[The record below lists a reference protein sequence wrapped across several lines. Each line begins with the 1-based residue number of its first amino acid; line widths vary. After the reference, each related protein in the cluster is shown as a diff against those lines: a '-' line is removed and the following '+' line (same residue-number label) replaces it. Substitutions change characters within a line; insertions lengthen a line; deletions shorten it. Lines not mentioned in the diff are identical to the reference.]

1 MVVADLCLVAI
12 EVLYMTHLPVH
23 GSYPSLSSSTDPTPP
38 PTTPAPTHST
48 EAAPSVRRVLVVA
61 DRPGARQLIGD
72 DVRKRGMH
80 VCEAESVTEAMRLM
94 DTEIF
99 SACIIDD
106 ADQVSAV
113 RDLAE
118 RFRADRVPTQL
129 ICLVPENSEWGRD
142 VFPSFD
148 CDIVEKPY
156 SPARLGTSLLAAL
169 RYADLLGENER
180 LKSQVLNRNL
190 FDLVG
195 TTSAIESLRESIR
208 IAADDDRT
216 VLIRGEQGT
225 GTNLVAQGLHRCSRR
240 GSKSFIRIDCA
251 LHSAETLEQLLV
263 GSENGEE
270 GYLQTIAGGTLF
282 LDNVECI
289 AVPMQRKLARI
300 MQNRQYTPLAT
311 GQSCPLEVRLVAATH
326 ADLIQCAAAGQ
337 FRDDLLSCLSGVTIQ
352 TPPLRVRRAD
362 VPLLT
367 EYFLNCVAVQEGR
380 PCRLLTPEAL
390 ELLKNYDWPGNVRE
404 LRNVIE
410 RACSVDL
417 GTELKVSDLEAW
429 MGSDDHRGDF
439 ESGMTLREMERKL
452 IETTFARCGGNRE
465 RTATILRIGLRTLSG
480 KLREYGYPPRGG
492 PGSNMKPREQRKA
505 A

>member
-1 MVVADLCLVAI
+1 MN
-12 EVLYMTHLPVH
+12 HLPVH
-23 GSYPSLSSSTDPTPP
+23 GSFPAATPGTPEPRLGSL
-38 PTTPAPTHST
+38 PTTGHETTATPTVS
-48 EAAPSVRRVLVVA
+48 RVLVTA

-72 DVRKRGMH
+72 DVRKRGLS
-80 VCEAESVTEAMRLM
+80 VCEAESVPEAMRLM
-94 DTEIF
+94 DTETF
-99 SACIIDD
+99 SICIVDD
-106 ADQVSAV
+106 ADQSSAV
-113 RDLAE
+113 RDLAD
-118 RFRADRVPTQL
+118 RIKANRAPTQL
-129 ICLVPENSEWGRD
+129 VCLVPENSEWGRD

-156 SPARLGTSLLAAL
+156 SPARLGTSLLSAL
-169 RYADLLGENER
+169 RYAELLCENER

-208 IAADDDRT
+208 IAADDERT

-240 GSKSFIRIDCA
+240 GSKAFIRIDCA

-263 GSENGEE
+263 GDETGEE
-270 GYLQTIAGGTLF
+270 GYLTTISGGTVF

-289 AVPMQRKLARI
+289 AMPMQRKLARVI
-300 MQNRQYTPLAT
+300 QNRQFTSLAT
-311 GQSCPLEVRLVAATH
+311 NVTSPLEVRFVAATH

-362 VPLLT
+362 IPLLT
-367 EYFLNCVAVQEGR
+367 EYFLNCVAVEEGR

-390 ELLKNYDWPGNVRE
+390 EMLKNYDWPGNVRE

-417 GTELKVSDLEAW
+417 GTELTPADLEAW
-429 MGSDDHRGDF
+429 MSHDDRKGEF

-465 RTATILRIGLRTLSG
+465 RTASILRIGLRTLSG

-492 PGSNMKPREQRKA
+492 PGSNMKPRQQRKA

>member
-1 MVVADLCLVAI
+1 MS
-12 EVLYMTHLPVH
+12 HLPMH
-23 GSYPSLSSSTDPTPP
+23 GSYPTISTPPEPHAPTPQP
-38 PTTPAPTHST
+38 PSSHSQDS
-48 EAAPSVRRVLVVA
+48 AAPSVRRVLVIA

-72 DVRKRGMH
+72 DVRKRGLN
-80 VCEAESVTEAMRLM
+80 VCEAESVHEAMRLL
-94 DTEIF
+94 DTEVF
-99 SACIIDD
+99 SACVIDD

-113 RDLAE
+113 RDLAD
-118 RFRADRVPTQL
+118 RCRVDRVPTQL

-156 SPARLGTSLLAAL
+156 SPARLGTSLLSAL

-195 TTSAIESLRESIR
+195 TTPAIESLRESIR

-216 VLIRGEQGT
+216 VLVRGEKGT

-240 GSKSFIRIDCA
+240 GAKAFIRIDCA
-251 LHSAETLEQLLV
+251 LHSAETLEQLLI
-263 GSENGEE
+263 GTEMGEE
-270 GYLQTIAGGTLF
+270 GYLSTIIGGTLF

-300 MQNRQYTPLAT
+300 IQNRQFTSLAT
-311 GQSCPLEVRLVAATH
+311 GQTSPLEVRLVAATH

-352 TPPLRVRRAD
+352 TPPLRVRRED

-380 PCRLLTPEAL
+380 PCRLLTTEAL
-390 ELLKNYDWPGNVRE
+390 ERLRTYDWPGNVRE

-417 GTELKVSDLEAW
+417 GAELRVEDLETW
-429 MGSDDHRGDF
+429 MSSDNRRDEF

-452 IETTFARCGGNRE
+452 IESTFARCGGNRE
-465 RTATILRIGLRTLSG
+465 RTASILRIGLRTLSG

-492 PGSNMKPREQRKA
+492 PGSNIKPHQQRKA